1 MFGSEEE
8 NSRRSVGK
16 NIGFLS
22 RSAHRYLKHR
32 FKDYSIGHAQVLT
45 LNFIS
50 RHNGLSQYELA
61 NYFNLDKSS
70 VTSQLNI
77 LEKNAYIIR
86 KPDELDSRGRRIF
99 ITDKT
104 EALLPELYER
114 FSEWSKILLDG
125 FSTEET
131 EMVYA
136 LIGKMIR
143 NAENAMEELNKNE
156 EEK

>member
-1 MFGSEEE
+1 MIGSKEEQ
-8 NSRRSVGK
+8 NRKSIGR

-32 FKDYSIGHAQVLT
+32 FRDYSIGHAQVLT

-50 RHNGLSQYELA
+50 RNNGLSQNELVT
-61 NYFNLDKSS
+61 YFNLDKSS

-77 LEKNAYIIR
+77 LEKNGYIER
-86 KPDELDSRGRRIF
+86 KPDENDSRGRNIF
-99 ITDKT
+99 ITEKT
-104 EALLPELYER
+104 EALLPELYAR

-125 FSTEET
+125 FSKEET
-131 EMVYA
+131 EMVYS
-136 LIGKMIR
+136 LIGKLIC
-143 NAENAMEELNKNE
+143 NAEKAMEELNRNE